1 MKTTVANVNI
11 FLDSCKCNGYNAII
25 TVANVTVNNKKESEM
40 IWMKLDRNKVNVAM
54 ARKKMTVVQLADAY
68 GVSRARM
75 NVILN
80 SQVITPICAGRV
92 ADALG
97 VDVTEILED

>member
-1 MKTTVANVNI
+1 MGKMKISREKINI
-11 FLDSCKCNGYNAII
+11 EL
-25 TVANVTVNNKKESEM
+25 
-40 IWMKLDRNKVNVAM
+40 
-54 ARKKMTVVQLADAY
+54 ARKEMSVTALANSY

-80 SQVITPICAGRV
+80 QREVSTISAGRL
-92 ADALG
+92 AKALR

>member
-1 MKTTVANVNI
+1 MK
-11 FLDSCKCNGYNAII
+11 
-25 TVANVTVNNKKESEM
+25 M
-40 IWMKLDRNKVNVAM
+40 QLDRNKIDICL
-54 ARKKMTVVQLADAY
+54 ARKKMSVTDFAKAY

-80 SQVITPICAGRV
+80 QREVTPVCAGRI

-97 VDVTEILED
+97 VDVSRLI

>member
-1 MKTTVANVNI
+1 MKMELDRGKIDI
-11 FLDSCKCNGYNAII
+11 FL
-25 TVANVTVNNKKESEM
+25 
-40 IWMKLDRNKVNVAM
+40 
-54 ARKKMTVVQLADAY
+54 ARKKMSITDFAKVY

-80 SQVITPICAGRV
+80 QREVTPITAGRL

-97 VDVTEILED
+97 VDVIELI

>member
-1 MKTTVANVNI
+1 MLLWREKPFTVTN
-11 FLDSCKCNGYNAII
+11 
-25 TVANVTVNNKKESEM
+25 
-40 IWMKLDRNKVNVAM
+40 
-54 ARKKMTVVQLADAY
+54 LAEKY

-80 SQVITPICAGRV
+80 SREVTAICAGRM
-92 ADALG
+92 ANSLE

>member
-1 MKTTVANVNI
+1 MGKMKI
-11 FLDSCKCNGYNAII
+11 SRD
-25 TVANVTVNNKKESEM
+25 
-40 IWMKLDRNKVNVAM
+40 KVDVCR
-54 ARKKMTVVQLADAY
+54 ARKKKSVEGLAEAY

-80 SQVITPICAGRV
+80 QREVSVVCAGRL
-92 ADALG
+92 AEALG

>member
-1 MKTTVANVNI
+1 MKI
-11 FLDSCKCNGYNAII
+11 SREKIDIK
-25 TVANVTVNNKKESEM
+25 
-40 IWMKLDRNKVNVAM
+40 R
-54 ARKKMTVVQLADAY
+54 ARKKMSINALAEAY

-80 SQVITPICAGRV
+80 QREVSVVSAGRL

-97 VDVTEILED
+97 VDVTEIIED